1 MSLSNVTGEYA
12 LPPGVTVR
20 LVLVRHGEPEAA
32 TRGRCYGKLDVPLSA
47 GGREQVERAA
57 ARLSCLPLRAVYA
70 SPRLR
75 ARESAE
81 IIAASRTLDVRIEEG
96 VCEIDFGLFE
106 GLTYDEIARGFPDE
120 YRAWMERPTEV
131 EFPGGESF
139 ARMRERVESSAA
151 KLCAAHTGE
160 ALAIV
165 AHGGVNRIILA
176 AALHMNAPDIF
187 RLEQSYAGVS
197 VIDYYDQTPVVR
209 CVNATSDLSW

>member
-1 MSLSNVTGEYA
+1 MSFSNVRGEHA

-57 ARLSCLPLRAVYA
+57 ERLRRSPLGAVYA
-70 SPRLR
+70 SPRRR

-81 IIAASRTLDVRIEEG
+81 IIAASCALDVRIEEG
-96 VCEIDFGLFE
+96 VCEINFGLFE
-106 GLTYDEIARGFPDE
+106 GLTYDEIARRFPDE
-120 YRAWMERPTEV
+120 YRAWMERPTEID
-131 EFPGGESF
+131 FPGGESF

-151 KLCAAHTGE
+151 KLCAAHAGG
-160 ALAIV
+160 AIAIV

-176 AALHMNAPDIF
+176 AALRMNASDIF

-197 VIDYYDQTPVVR
+197 VLDYYDQTPVVR
-209 CVNATSDLSW
+209 CVNATSDSSW